1 MQAMNIDTTSMSR
14 LTTFR
19 FSIHGGSI
27 RNGTADV
34 QANDMDRA
42 LRLMSALF
50 PGCEFTRLESQH
62 DEWY

>member
-1 MQAMNIDTTSMSR
+1 MQTISTDTTNMSR

>member
-1 MQAMNIDTTSMSR
+1 MQAMNIDSTSMSR

-27 RNGTADV
+27 CNGTADV

-50 PGCEFTRLESQH
+50 PGCEFSQLESQDDGWH
-62 DEWY
+62 